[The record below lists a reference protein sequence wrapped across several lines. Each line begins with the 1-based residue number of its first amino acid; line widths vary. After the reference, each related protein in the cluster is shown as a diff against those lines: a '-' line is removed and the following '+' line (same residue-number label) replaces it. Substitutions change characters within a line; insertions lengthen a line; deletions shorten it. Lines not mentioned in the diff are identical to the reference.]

1 MRGVRLTRALVLEVA
16 QRVADGAGGFAEQWQ
31 ALGTVW
37 ADVRPGAGR
46 EGDALGAAVAVQ
58 PLRIVVR
65 GVPQGHALRPVA
77 GMRLRGGARLF
88 RLLAVTEADAG
99 GRYLIC
105 AAEEVSA

>member
-1 MRGVRLTRALVLEVA
+1 MRAVRLTRALVLEVA
-16 QRVADGAGGFAEQWQ
+16 QRVADGAGGYAEVWQ

-46 EGDALGAAVAVQ
+46 EGEVLGAAVPVQ

-65 GVPQGHALRPVA
+65 GVPQGHAVRPVA
-77 GMRLRGGARLF
+77 GMQLRDGARLF

-99 GRYLIC
+99 GRYLVC

>member
-1 MRGVRLTRALVLEVA
+1 MRAVRLTRALVLEVA
-16 QRVADGAGGFAEQWQ
+16 QRVGDGAGGWTEVWA

-37 ADVRPGAGR
+37 AEVRPGAGR
-46 EGDALGAAVAVQ
+46 EGEALGAAVPVQ

-77 GMRLRGGARLF
+77 GMRFRDGARLF
-88 RLLAVTEADAG
+88 RLLAVTEADAA

-105 AAEEVSA
+105 AAEEVSG